1 MTRVLEDRFSTLAG
15 LVEQGQQLDR
25 EIAAEAL
32 GAQREGVSVRA
43 IGDALGVAPSTALE
57 YLSRAAQKAGSATLD
72 DVVIVAAK
80 SAYDLYLRFGV
91 YACQPRR
98 TFRTAQWMGFYLD
111 KTIQPEIPRILHI
124 EPYIEYTDEWIQRLT
139 VHGGPYDQQLANAV
153 RDLRDSGARPAPGD
167 PANNEIVILTPPEDD
182 RSIALS
188 RAIAH
193 IGYGAGTRGQRYTS
207 AAALRQSPAT
217 TVDLARLMRP

>member
-1 MTRVLEDRFSTLAG
+1 MTLVSQNRLSSLAE
-15 LVEQGQQLDR
+15 LVERRQRLDR

-32 GAQREGVSVRA
+32 GAQHEGVAVRA
-43 IGDALGVAPSTALE
+43 IGAALGVAPSTALE
-57 YLSRAAQKAGSATLD
+57 FLSRAAQKAGSATLD

-98 TFRTAQWMGFYLD
+98 TFRTSQWMGFYLD

-124 EPYIEYTDEWIQRLT
+124 EPYIEYTDEWIQRLALR
-139 VHGGPYDQQLANAV
+139 GGPYDQQLADAV

-188 RAIAH
+188 QAIAH
-193 IGYGAGTRGQRYTS
+193 IGYGAWTRGQRYAS

-217 TVDLARLMRP
+217 TADLARLMRP